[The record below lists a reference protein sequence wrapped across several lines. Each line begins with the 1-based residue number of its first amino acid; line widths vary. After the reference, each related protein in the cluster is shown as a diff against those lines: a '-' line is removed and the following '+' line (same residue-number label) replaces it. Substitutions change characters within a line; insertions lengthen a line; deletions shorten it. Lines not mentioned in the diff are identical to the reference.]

1 MHAKAYF
8 ECILQTHGWDTT
20 SDQEKNDSVFNK
32 NMNSSR
38 PISLLS
44 PDCLDQLFKHVGP
57 KEHTPEAI
65 VLQKT
70 AGFSYQTVLGE
81 LMYAYITCR
90 PDIGYAITTLS
101 KFSSAPSAFHYKQL
115 RHIAKYVRSTID
127 WGIEFVRPS
136 LLSDLPPTVEHKDL
150 PKLEEEYPV
159 DINIAKLLCFVD
171 ASHATDLQKRR
182 SITGFVF
189 TYCGGAIVYRSKTQ
203 SITAG
208 SSCESEFIAA
218 YSACKVV
225 RYLRYILKQLHF
237 EQTEPTPVY
246 IDNLSALKI
255 INDNTAP
262 TERTRHMDIRFF
274 ALQDW
279 REDGDI
285 KMIHIKGTLNNA
297 DDLTKA
303 LG

>member
-1 MHAKAYF
+1 
-8 ECILQTHGWDTT
+8 
-20 SDQEKNDSVFNK
+20 
-32 NMNSSR
+32 
-38 PISLLS
+38 
-44 PDCLDQLFKHVGP
+44 
-57 KEHTPEAI
+57 
-65 VLQKT
+65 
-70 AGFSYQTVLGE
+70 
-81 LMYAYITCR
+81 MYAYITCR

-115 RHIAKYVRSTID
+115 RHVAKYLRSTID
-127 WGIEFVRPS
+127 WGIEFVRPTS
-136 LLSDLPPTVEHKDL
+136 LNDLPPTVEHNDL
-150 PKLEEEYPV
+150 PKLEEDFPV

-171 ASHATDLQKRR
+171 ASHATDLRKRR

-218 YSACKVV
+218 YSACKVA
-225 RYLRYILKQLHF
+225 RYLRHILKQLHF

-262 TERTRHMDIRFF
+262 TERTRHMDIQFF

-285 KMIHIKGTLNNA
+285 KMIHIKGTLNSA
-297 DDLTKA
+297 DDLTKG
-303 LG
+303 LGWVLHSRHCRRHMGHFG

>member
-1 MHAKAYF
+1 
-8 ECILQTHGWDTT
+8 
-20 SDQEKNDSVFNK
+20 
-32 NMNSSR
+32 
-38 PISLLS
+38 
-44 PDCLDQLFKHVGP
+44 
-57 KEHTPEAI
+57 
-65 VLQKT
+65 
-70 AGFSYQTVLGE
+70 
-81 LMYAYITCR
+81 MYAYITCC

-115 RHIAKYVRSTID
+115 RHVAKYVRSTID
-127 WGIEFVRPS
+127 WGIEFVRPT
-136 LLSDLPPTVEHKDL
+136 LLNDLPPTIEHNDL

-225 RYLRYILKQLHF
+225 
-237 EQTEPTPVY
+237 
-246 IDNLSALKI
+246 
-255 INDNTAP
+255 
-262 TERTRHMDIRFF
+262 
-274 ALQDW
+274 
-279 REDGDI
+279 
-285 KMIHIKGTLNNA
+285 
-297 DDLTKA
+297 
-303 LG
+303 